1 MEETIVFGPWHKSS
15 YSANSAN
22 CVEVADSVAKVAIRD
37 SKNPAGPTI
46 TTPAFAQ
53 FLAATK
59 AGRFDR

>member
-1 MEETIVFGPWHKSS
+1 VEETIVFGPWHKSS

-22 CVEVADSVAKVAIRD
+22 CVEIAGGTEKVAIRD

-53 FLAATK
+53 FLTDTK
-59 AGRFDR
+59 AGRFNR